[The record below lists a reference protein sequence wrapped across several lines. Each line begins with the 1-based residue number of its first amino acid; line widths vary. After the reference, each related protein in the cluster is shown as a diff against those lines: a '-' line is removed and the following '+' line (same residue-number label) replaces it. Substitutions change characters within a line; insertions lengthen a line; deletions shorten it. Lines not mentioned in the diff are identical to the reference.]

1 MNSCPKGKLCFTN
14 VNFFG
19 GAIIILL
26 ALYIVNK
33 ESYHK
38 LYNKLNNIEKEIE
51 DTRNNIS
58 DSDLKNNLKNDLKND
73 LINKLKNDT
82 DTVKIDLDRDV
93 YNDRDL
99 VDILK
104 PPLKREPPGRVKL
117 LPINVKTRGDGGP
130 YQQVGILTKESIAD
144 PDATPGNNTDS
155 VILPLFAK
163 PIYDGASQWNYY
175 TATDKFHQIKVPL
188 TINGKNCTDDQGC
201 KELYGSESVNVPGYN
216 GNFLVNIYK
225 NDSPRYIP
233 YI

>member
-38 LYNKLNNIEKEIE
+38 LYYKLNSIEREIE
-51 DTRNNIS
+51 DTKNNIVEKELEKES
-58 DSDLKNNLKNDLKND
+58 SNL
-73 LINKLKNDT
+73 T
-82 DTVKIDLDRDV
+82 DLDLERQV
-93 YNDRDL
+93 YNNEDL
-99 VDILK
+99 PEILR

-117 LPINVKTRGDGGP
+117 LPINIKTRGDGGP

-144 PDATPGNNTDS
+144 TESIPGNNTDS
-155 VILPLFAK
+155 VVLPLFAK
-163 PIYDGASQWNYY
+163 PIYDGANQWNYY
-175 TATDKFHQIKVPL
+175 TATDKFHQIKLPL
-188 TINGKNCTDDQGC
+188 SINGKNCTDDQGC
-201 KELYGSESVNVPGYN
+201 KELFGLETVNVPGYN

-225 NDSPRYIP
+225 NDSPKYIP